1 MRREGGEGRPC
12 PWHCRSIRIARAVE
26 NGAGGDLTV
35 RVSLA
40 HQPTRGGTPI
50 SSLLS
55 FPLSYFSPSKGRATI
70 ASFHFR
76 SRYLGPFFDDE
87 FHFINIYKYRTI
99 VNKKKTRLNS
109 NYSTII
115 AILIR
120 SSNFSQQ
127 YIITLFFLEK
137 IVSQKNF
144 GEGKHASYTHA
155 LALALGRYSSP
166 RWPAAFFRSRT
177 PPPSAA
183 AAFLRRP
190 RGGHVVNGGA
200 HRAGAADRPALA
212 EPTREG
218 GREGGRGGYTPPPP
232 DEVNALEESRLGVA

>member
-55 FPLSYFSPSKGRATI
+55 RFLSHTFLPLKEGLPSRHRHSTFVQDISDG
-70 ASFHFR
+70 
-76 SRYLGPFFDDE
+76 YFFDDE

-212 EPTREG
+212 EPTREE
-218 GREGGRGGYTPPPP
+218 GREGGRGESTP
-232 DEVNALEESRLGVA
+232 LLHRTR